1 MAEYVNPRAQACQN
15 CVKAKAKCYG
25 HSNGRCE
32 RCGRL
37 NRDCLMPELI
47 IRTRKSRRTIQQAQ
61 ADRIAQLEERL
72 NSLTSTLNVSRPLSL
87 DDNVESS
94 AIVPEAI
101 NISSNSSSAA
111 SHELFE
117 SRPILSYASN
127 VCTPNHQTAL
137 PTLQPSQYGEDN
149 YEATPPAPQSPS
161 PDELLN
167 FFRQNLA
174 RQVPFVYVPAHLDAR
189 SLSEQKPF
197 LYQAIIFAASY
208 HDSVHQ
214 LALGQE
220 FTKDVTEHLVMRGE
234 KSLDILQGLLV
245 YISWYAGLF
254 GFKTQLNVLI
264 GLIFSLVIDLHLS
277 YPMPGFE
284 NHEKFLGEMKGI
296 VSNHQSTWAR
306 RTEPTKEEKR
316 TILGCF
322 YIFSAAATV
331 SLHFCRVNP
340 LHWTPFLQQC
350 HDDLLA
356 SPETENDIYLA
367 HLSYLQRISE
377 DVQHSGIH
385 QLPPQPNTWNVA
397 FTVHFKLLLSE
408 LRKFKDSLPESIA
421 QDDFMILNYYT
432 VEMRLLEICFFMPP
446 TNPTSSSSLQRVDVL
461 SMCLTATQA
470 FLRHYFSLENKPYVN
485 FARIIT
491 SQIYFA
497 MMVLSKFSFFHAEDW
512 NMRDVEMEM
521 DLSTVVDRV
530 SGAMEEASAK
540 FDRLPDKKP
549 WLQLSQKV
557 RQIRVQF
564 DLMLAAEDRSLSSLS
579 DMQRNGTLPGAPFSF
594 NQFDLL
600 DDFWQNMSEN
610 TYGVN

>member
-1 MAEYVNPRAQACQN
+1 LTLR
-15 CVKAKAKCYG
+15 
-25 HSNGRCE
+25 
-32 RCGRL
+32 
-37 NRDCLMPELI
+37 
-47 IRTRKSRRTIQQAQ
+47 QQAQ

-101 NISSNSSSAA
+101 SISSNSSSAA

-245 YISWYAGLF
+245 YISWLVGCLRLFNPGADILGNRYTCLF

-296 VSNHQSTWAR
+296 VSNHHSTWAR

-322 YIFSAAATV
+322 YIFSAV
-331 SLHFCRVNP
+331 SYP
-340 LHWTPFLQQC
+340 A
-350 HDDLLA
+350 LA
-356 SPETENDIYLA
+356 
-367 HLSYLQRISE
+367 
-377 DVQHSGIH
+377 
-385 QLPPQPNTWNVA
+385 
-397 FTVHFKLLLSE
+397 
-408 LRKFKDSLPESIA
+408 
-421 QDDFMILNYYT
+421 
-432 VEMRLLEICFFMPP
+432 
-446 TNPTSSSSLQRVDVL
+446 
-461 SMCLTATQA
+461 
-470 FLRHYFSLENKPYVN
+470 
-485 FARIIT
+485 
-491 SQIYFA
+491 
-497 MMVLSKFSFFHAEDW
+497 
-512 NMRDVEMEM
+512 
-521 DLSTVVDRV
+521 
-530 SGAMEEASAK
+530 
-540 FDRLPDKKP
+540 
-549 WLQLSQKV
+549 
-557 RQIRVQF
+557 
-564 DLMLAAEDRSLSSLS
+564 
-579 DMQRNGTLPGAPFSF
+579 
-594 NQFDLL
+594 
-600 DDFWQNMSEN
+600 
-610 TYGVN
+610 